1 MATCPDC
8 EFEDVDTE
16 DLEEGDSLSCP
27 ECGRKLVMNGLG
39 ELDFA
44 DPDDDLDDD
53 EEDDE
58 DEDDEDEDDD
68 DDDDVDDDDEETEE
82 SQKSAH
88 AGIIARVPVS
98 QQRELGPEIRLF
110 QLRNWLLNFSFSR
123 HTNSIRSVSTSRR

>member
-16 DLEEGDSLSCP
+16 DLEEGDNLSCP
-27 ECGRKLVMNGLG
+27 ECGRKLVMNPLG

-58 DEDDEDEDDD
+58 DEDDDDDLDDEDDD
-68 DDDDVDDDDEETEE
+68 EEEE
-82 SQKSAH
+82 E
-88 AGIIARVPVS
+88 V
-98 QQRELGPEIRLF
+98 EEE
-110 QLRNWLLNFSFSR
+110 
-123 HTNSIRSVSTSRR
+123 

>member
-58 DEDDEDEDDD
+58 DEDEDDEDADDD
-68 DDDDVDDDDEETEE
+68 DDDDDDEETEDE
-82 SQKSAH
+82 DLD
-88 AGIIARVPVS
+88 
-98 QQRELGPEIRLF
+98 E
-110 QLRNWLLNFSFSR
+110 
-123 HTNSIRSVSTSRR
+123 